1 MKSFSLKKG
10 LVFCL
15 FALALT
21 GTKVFA
27 QQITKFAVVDTDRI
41 YQSYYKN
48 STALKNYENKKNEF
62 QKEIDKRT
70 EELQQLQQTK
80 LTYEK
85 AGDSEMS
92 KSIQSEIS
100 TKTQSLTDYINAK
113 NIELDK
119 LKNNLKKN
127 DAFYQKL
134 YASIAKIA
142 EKDGYSMVLSL
153 QDTASILWYSN
164 SVDITNDVIRELGLR
179 VR

>member
-1 MKSFSLKKG
+1 MKSSPLKKVLLLG
-10 LVFCL
+10 L
-15 FALALT
+15 FALSLA

-48 STALKNYENKKNEF
+48 SSALKNYETKKNEF

-70 EELQQLQQTK
+70 EELQKLRQTK

-85 AGDSEMS
+85 AGDQEMV
-92 KSIQSEIS
+92 KSTQAEI
-100 TKTQSLTDYINAK
+100 TKKTQSLTDYIKAK
-113 NIELDK
+113 NIELE
-119 LKNNLKKN
+119 NLKSNLQKN

-134 YASIAKIA
+134 YASIARIA

-153 QDTASILWYSN
+153 QDTTSILWYSN
-164 SVDITNDVIRELGLR
+164 SVDITNDVILDLGLR
-179 VR
+179 IR